1 MKLPP
6 NLQPWI
12 ASLPSRD
19 VRRRAFF
26 THVFNRL
33 DELGFKLE
41 NEDAIDGGYRLEFR
55 KGNSHVVADRYMHF
69 PVMGETPGVALHED
83 GEEWDCTFTAR
94 VPVNVVISAIDTLN
108 PDAE

>member
-1 MKLPP
+1 M

-12 ASLPSRD
+12 DCFPSRD

-33 DELGFKLE
+33 DELGFKLQNE
-41 NEDAIDGGYRLEFR
+41 NAIEGGYRLEFR
-55 KGNSHVVADRYMHF
+55 KGNCHVVADRHMQF

-94 VPVNVVISAIDTLN
+94 VPVNVVLSAINELN
-108 PDAE
+108 PDEE